1 MIKTL
6 GLPYFLYLFCTFTSQ
21 AQIQFLPYVTKTI
34 NSDAEVVAIGDVTN
48 DGRNDVVVATA
59 YNDNP
64 NDNKVLV
71 FRQNSNGTLSNYTSY
86 SYLPSSGYVTS
97 IDIADLNQDNRKDV
111 IIGCGTVL
119 KIFSQSNGGTLNTP
133 ITIDTQ
139 MLIYSIKCQDIN
151 NDSKTDVAVSYWN
164 NNYISVYYQ
173 TTAGNFTAQNYPLP
187 TILTTDEVV
196 IGDVNNDSRKDIIV
210 TSRFPHGIYT
220 FIQNSVNGFN
230 SPVFTAVSDISG
242 LSIGDLNNDG
252 KNDIAYSKGGNRPDS
267 KIGILYQNSTP
278 QLYDNPLE
286 IAAYDIPEPIE
297 IADLNNDNKN
307 EIIAVHGGWL
317 QTSIFQQS
325 NNVFSTYSLFGIPYA
340 SHYSFQ
346 GMAVGDINS
355 DGKKDIVVVDYGA
368 GLVILYN
375 SSTLDNQDIN
385 LNTNTIL
392 YPNPATNYLA
402 VKSETITIF
411 EYEILDINGKILLSG
426 TSQNMEQINISPL
439 QNGFYFITIK
449 SYSERATYKFI
460 KN

>member
-1 MIKTL
+1 MIKTIRL
-6 GLPYFLYLFCTFTSQ
+6 LYFIFVCCPFISE

-48 DGRNDVVVATA
+48 DGRNDVVVATR
-59 YNDNP
+59 YNGNP

-86 SYLPSSGYVTS
+86 TYLPSAGSVTS

-111 IIGCGTVL
+111 IIGCGTLL
-119 KIFSQSNGGTLNTP
+119 KIFRQNTVGTLNTP

-151 NDSKTDVAVSYWN
+151 NDSKADIAVSYWN

-173 TTAGNFTAQNYPLP
+173 TNLGSFTPQNYSLP
-187 TILTTDEVV
+187 STLTADEVV
-196 IGDVNNDSRKDIIV
+196 LGDVNNDSRKDIIV
-210 TSRFPHGIYT
+210 TSRFPYGIYT
-220 FIQNSVNGFN
+220 FIQNSANGFN

-242 LSIGDLNNDG
+242 ISIGDLNNDG

-267 KIGILYQNSTP
+267 KIGILYQNGSP
-278 QLYDNPLE
+278 QLYDNPSE

-317 QTSIFQQS
+317 QTSVFQQS
-325 NNVFSTYSLFGIPYA
+325 NNIFSTYSLFGIPYA

-355 DGKKDIVVVDYGA
+355 DGKKDIAVVDYGA

-375 SSTLDNQDIN
+375 SSTLDTKDIN
-385 LNTNTIL
+385 GINSTII
-392 YPNPATNYLA
+392 YPNPATDYLTI
-402 VKSETITIF
+402 KSETISNA
-411 EYEILDINGKILLSG
+411 EYQISDINGKIILSG
-426 TSQNMEQINISPL
+426 TAQNMEQINISPL
-439 QNGFYFITIK
+439 QAGFYFLTIN
-449 SYSERATYKFI
+449 SYPGKATYKFI